1 LIGALQKDLGMP
13 SLRLAYEPRAIRV
26 RIARAC
32 VACPYSNPL
41 LSAVCLYVIVSVPEL
56 VGKRFILRATAAID
70 YALIIRARF
79 YLAITYLYHS
89 AL

>member
-1 LIGALQKDLGMP
+1 
-13 SLRLAYEPRAIRV
+13 
-26 RIARAC
+26 
-32 VACPYSNPL
+32 
-41 LSAVCLYVIVSVPEL
+41 VIVSVPEL